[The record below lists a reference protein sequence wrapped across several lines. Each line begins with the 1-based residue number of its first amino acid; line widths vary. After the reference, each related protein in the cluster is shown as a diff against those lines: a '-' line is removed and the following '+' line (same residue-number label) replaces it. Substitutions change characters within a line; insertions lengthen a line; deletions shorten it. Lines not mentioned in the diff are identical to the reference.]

1 MGFKSLINTVS
12 LGLKKKVL
20 TTYDNKTNDMSIRI
34 VRTKYYYTLTLLYLI
49 VGREIYIR
57 SEKDI
62 ILICD
67 IVTGCTFVDKR

>member
-1 MGFKSLINTVS
+1 MGFKSLINTVT
-12 LGLKKKVL
+12 LGLKKKVTIKNMTCQSAL
-20 TTYDNKTNDMSIRI
+20 SVQNIT
-34 VRTKYYYTLTLLYLI
+34 TLTLLYLI

>member
-1 MGFKSLINTVS
+1 MACQSALSVQNIT
-12 LGLKKKVL
+12 
-20 TTYDNKTNDMSIRI
+20 
-34 VRTKYYYTLTLLYLI
+34 TLTLLYLI